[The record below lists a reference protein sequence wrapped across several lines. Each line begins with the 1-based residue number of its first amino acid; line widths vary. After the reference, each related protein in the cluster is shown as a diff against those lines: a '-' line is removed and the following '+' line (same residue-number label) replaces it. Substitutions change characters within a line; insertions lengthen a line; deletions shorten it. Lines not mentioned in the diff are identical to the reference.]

1 VCGEVKQHHTKASP
15 AQRLDEGRHKRRFAR
30 PAVDEHHGAA
40 GLSLRLEHVTL
51 HGAGRR
57 CDLLPSRVAQVIARA
72 LCQAMMIA
80 RAMLG
85 LFGRAE
91 NAKGKIAGFSGWQM
105 AKLTLSAHLRA
116 AEEV

>member
-1 VCGEVKQHHTKASP
+1 
-15 AQRLDEGRHKRRFAR
+15 
-30 PAVDEHHGAA
+30 
-40 GLSLRLEHVTL
+40 L

-57 CDLLPSRVAQVIARA
+57 RDLLPSRVAQVIARA
-72 LCQAMMIA
+72 LRQAMMIA

-85 LFGRAE
+85 LFRGAE